1 MVIKILYHENSLEI
15 FKIVYSTG
23 ASAGTMVL
31 SDAQEYVLL
40 NGTWYYVIGTSANAS
55 GEIRGQITAT
65 AQ

>member
-1 MVIKILYHENSLEI
+1 
-15 FKIVYSTG
+15 VYSTG